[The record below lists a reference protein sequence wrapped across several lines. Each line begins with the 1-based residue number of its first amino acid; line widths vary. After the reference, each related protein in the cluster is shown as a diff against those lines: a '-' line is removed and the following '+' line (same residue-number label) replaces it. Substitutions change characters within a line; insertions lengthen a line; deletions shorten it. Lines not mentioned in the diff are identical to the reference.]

1 VADYHPASSFV
12 VGYVLSGSIRS
23 QVDHG
28 KAQVFRA
35 GENWAE
41 PPGAYHPISENVSA
55 TEPAS
60 LLAIFLVDTTDA
72 ESRAAGH
79 LQTAM
84 K

>member
-41 PPGAYHPISENVSA
+41 PPGAYHPISD
-55 TEPAS
+55 TKPAS